1 MSDRPGSDRYLEI
14 LHTVAETVS
23 RSLDVQE
30 VLRTAVEALTHVT
43 GHEISSLH
51 LLSDDGA
58 TLHLAGDRGLSDQ
71 LREINRVLTVGQGL
85 IGRVAATRR
94 TLNLKSVV
102 DSPNLLPEAKPA
114 VQKDRMRGFLCVP
127 IHSRGRLLGT
137 LSLGRQISDAFDERE
152 VTLVEATADQIGVA
166 LDTARLYS
174 ETVRQLEELR
184 RTQAQLV
191 HAEKLSAVG
200 ELASGVAH
208 EINNPLTTILG
219 QAQLLLDRDVTPQ
232 VKHRVTII
240 ADEASRAARIVQN
253 LLLFARH
260 YPPERRPCSVADQ
273 VRRVLELKE
282 YQLMQDQVEVRT
294 EFELCA
300 TVWADENQIQQVVL
314 NLVQNAHQ
322 AMARL
327 PDERVLTVRV
337 RPLGAAV
344 AIEVLDTGPGIPAE
358 ALPRLFD
365 PFFTTK
371 PPGEGSGLGL
381 SVSYGIVAEHKGT
394 LRAEN
399 RLDRRGAIFTVE
411 LPAGEAS

>member
-1 MSDRPGSDRYLEI
+1 MTDRPGSDRYLEI

-30 VLRTAVEALTHVT
+30 VLRTAVDTLTHVT

-51 LLSDDGA
+51 LLSDDGT
-58 TLHLAGDRGLSDQ
+58 TLHLAGERGLSEP

-85 IGRVAATRR
+85 IGGVAATGR
-94 TLNLKSVV
+94 TLNLRSVV
-102 DSPNLLPEAKPA
+102 DSPDLLPEAKPT
-114 VQKDRMRGFLCVP
+114 VQKERMRGFLCVP

-137 LSLGRQISDAFDERE
+137 LSLGRQTLDAFDERE
-152 VTLVEATADQIGVA
+152 VTLVEATADQIGLA
-166 LDTARLYS
+166 LDNARLYS
-174 ETVRQLEELR
+174 ETTRQLEELKR
-184 RTQAQLV
+184 AQAQLV

-219 QAQLLLDRDVTPQ
+219 QAQLLLDRGVTPQ
-232 VKHRVTII
+232 IKHRVTII
-240 ADEASRAARIVQN
+240 ADEAARAARIVQN

-260 YPPERRPCSVADQ
+260 YPPERRPCSVAEQ

-282 YQLMQDQVEVRT
+282 YQLAQDRVRVHT
-294 EFELCA
+294 EFAPCA

-322 AMARL
+322 AMATQ

-337 RPLGAAV
+337 GPRAAAV
-344 AIEVLDTGPGIPAE
+344 AIEVLDTGPGIPPE

-381 SVSYGIVAEHKGT
+381 SVSYGIVAEHNGT
-394 LRAEN
+394 LQGEN
-399 RLDRRGAIFTVE
+399 RSDRRGAVFTVE
-411 LPAGEAS
+411 LPAGDAS